1 MAKNDA
7 ARRYIQGLIRTEKAR
22 LGLSFEDI
30 SVRLRQYGIR
40 QTATNL
46 RSKLGRGDMG
56 TQLFLVLMTVLEVEE
71 LPLRDLRLAKAGT
84 KSRKGRSRNRLL

>member
-7 ARRYIQGLIRTEKAR
+7 AKRYIQALIRTEKAR
-22 LGLSFEDI
+22 LGLTFEDI

-40 QTATNL
+40 QTPTNL

-56 TQLFLVLMTVLEVEE
+56 AQLFLALMKVLEVET
-71 LPLRDLRLAKAGT
+71 LPLNRLRLENG
-84 KSRKGRSRNRLL
+84 RKQRKL

>member
-7 ARRYIQGLIRTEKAR
+7 AGRYIQGLIRTEKAR

-56 TQLFLVLMTVLEVEE
+56 AQLFLVLMKVLEVED
-71 LPLRDLRLAKAGT
+71 LPLDGLRLEKQRT
-84 KSRKGRSRNRLL
+84 KPGKRRLPI